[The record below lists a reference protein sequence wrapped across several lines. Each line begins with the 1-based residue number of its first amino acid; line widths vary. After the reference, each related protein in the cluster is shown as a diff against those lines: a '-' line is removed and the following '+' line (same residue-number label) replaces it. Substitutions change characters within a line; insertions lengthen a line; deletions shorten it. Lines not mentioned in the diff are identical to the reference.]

1 MAQPL
6 HQRDAMRPTAAFVAA
21 LTLSACVVGEVEDDI
36 DDEGLSIAA
45 ANSPDNMIRV
55 ANVNL
60 YKGAFGENDGV
71 KTTDGRNFLYYLAQ
85 QQYVPDIFTV
95 QNLDHNGNGFHTCG
109 EVANKLEKYLE
120 PKNVS
125 YAFYNPSERGGSCV
139 IYRAG
144 RFDRLGAVAG
154 LGAWGGADCTKRGI
168 QSVGVRL
175 RDTKKGKTI
184 AVVSVHMPGEREC
197 TRKNTQEFREWANGT
212 GDDIRIIAGDF
223 NTKADDEF
231 ASIGVM
237 KNVLENGGFHTADVW
252 GPLDWIWRRGE
263 KKTVSEKRVEY
274 AEASGPGY
282 PSAWPYSDHRGGFV
296 DLKY

>member
-1 MAQPL
+1 
-6 HQRDAMRPTAAFVAA
+6 MRALAAFVAGV
-21 LTLSACVVGEVEDDI
+21 TLSACVVGEVEDDA
-36 DDEGLSIAA
+36 DDEALSIAA
-45 ANSPDNMIRV
+45 GNSPDNMIRV

-60 YKGAFGENDGV
+60 YKGAFGENDGI

-95 QNLDHNGNGFHTCG
+95 QNLDHDGKGFHSCG

-120 PKNVS
+120 PRSVT
-125 YAFYNPSERGGSCV
+125 YAFFNPSERGGACV

-144 RFDRLGAVAG
+144 RFERLGAVED
-154 LGAWGGADCTKRGI
+154 LGAWGGTDCNRKGI
-168 QSVGVRL
+168 ESVGVRL
-175 RDTKKGKTI
+175 RDKKKGKTI

-197 TRKNTQEFREWANGT
+197 TRKNTQEFREWVDGT
-212 GDDIRIIAGDF
+212 GADIKIISGDF
-223 NTKADDEF
+223 NTNTNDSF

-237 KNVLENGGFHTADVW
+237 KTVLENDGFRTADLW
-252 GPLDWIWRRGE
+252 GPLDWIWRKGE

-274 AEASGPGY
+274 AEASGAGY
-282 PSAWPYSDHRGGFV
+282 PSAFPYSDHRGGFV